1 LDVGISFDF
10 RYHDS
15 YGDTGRISL
24 KPGRKTTTESS
35 RQISRDIPWNTALNI
50 QPVETSKLKYQDFEI
65 LGEKFGNR
73 NT

>member
-1 LDVGISFDF
+1 MES
-10 RYHDS
+10 
-15 YGDTGRISL
+15 TGRISL

-65 LGEKFGNR
+65 LGEKF
-73 NT
+73 

>member
-1 LDVGISFDF
+1 MLEYLLILDITILMES
-10 RYHDS
+10 
-15 YGDTGRISL
+15 TGRISL